1 MTSVDSIFFYSF
13 HQRKEY
19 TYLCI
24 ASDIAF
30 TVQTGKL
37 RICAKMVK
45 TWHFIYFFGVLGCLD
60 LVFASAP
67 LPHRKVDKARLHN
80 MAS

>member
-1 MTSVDSIFFYSF
+1 MISFFSTDIY
-13 HQRKEY
+13 QRKEY

-45 TWHFIYFFGVLGCLD
+45 TWHFIYFFGVLGWLD